1 MAKDAPQDYEPKL
14 AILYNDLGKLYSEI
28 KCFDE
33 SEVMYKKSLSIYDY
47 LAKENPQVYESDLA
61 ETYFNLAHSYNKVRR
76 LSESEGMYK
85 AALLIYKRLEKDDSE
100 EIQSALNSIYTN
112 MSFNSNLLGK
122 FKDGEL
128 YALEA
133 LKVDSTKH
141 LAYTNLAAAL
151 LFQGKTV
158 EAEKLYRQFKSEFKD
173 GFLDDFAEYER
184 LGVIPEER
192 KMDVERIKAM
202 LKAE

>member
-1 MAKDAPQDYEPKL
+1 MYKSALAIRERLAKANPQAYEPDLARSYNNL
-14 AILYNDLGKLYSEI
+14 AILYR
-28 KCFDE
+28 
-33 SEVMYKKSLSIYDY
+33 
-47 LAKENPQVYESDLA
+47 ATQ
-61 ETYFNLAHSYNKVRR
+61 R
-76 LSESEGMYK
+76 LSESEAMYK
-85 AALLIYKRLEKDDSE
+85 
-100 EIQSALNSIYTN
+100 SALAIRERLAKANPKVYEVDLANQYICLSII
-112 MSFNSNLLGK
+112 SNHLGK
-122 FKDGEL
+122 FKEGEY

-151 LFQGKTV
+151 LFQGKTA

-173 GFLDDFAEYER
+173 SFLDDFAEYER

>member
-1 MAKDAPQDYEPKL
+1 
-14 AILYNDLGKLYSEI
+14 
-28 KCFDE
+28 
-33 SEVMYKKSLSIYDY
+33 
-47 LAKENPQVYESDLA
+47 
-61 ETYFNLAHSYNKVRR
+61 
-76 LSESEGMYK
+76 MYK
-85 AALLIYKRLEKDDSE
+85 AALLIYKRLEKDDPE

-122 FKDGEL
+122 FEEAER

-133 LKVDSTKH
+133 IKTDSTKH
-141 LAYTNLAAAL
+141 RAYTNLAAAL
-151 LFQGKTV
+151 LFQGKTA

-173 GFLDDFAEYER
+173 SFLSDFAEYER

>member
-1 MAKDAPQDYEPKL
+1 MYKSAL
-14 AILYNDLGKLYSEI
+14 AIRERLAKANPKVYEVDLANQYI
-28 KCFDE
+28 C
-33 SEVMYKKSLSIYDY
+33 LSI
-47 LAKENPQVYESDLA
+47 
-61 ETYFNLAHSYNKVRR
+61 
-76 LSESEGMYK
+76 
-85 AALLIYKRLEKDDSE
+85 I
-100 EIQSALNSIYTN
+100 
-112 MSFNSNLLGK
+112 SNHLGK
-122 FKDGEL
+122 FKEGEY

-133 LKVDSTKH
+133 INIDTTNY
-141 LAYTNLAAAL
+141 LAFYCLAEAL

-173 GFLDDFAEYER
+173 GFLDDFAVYER

>member
-1 MAKDAPQDYEPKL
+1 MSYYNLVILYSATQRWAESESMYKSVLAIYERLAKDNSQ
-14 AILYNDLGKLYSEI
+14 LYKANLTDI
-28 KCFDE
+28 D
-33 SEVMYKKSLSIYDY
+33 VNLSIY
-47 LAKENPQVYESDLA
+47 
-61 ETYFNLAHSYNKVRR
+61 
-76 LSESEGMYK
+76 
-85 AALLIYKRLEKDDSE
+85 
-100 EIQSALNSIYTN
+100 LN
-112 MSFNSNLLGK
+112 FLGK
-122 FKDGEL
+122 FKEAER

-133 LKVDSTKH
+133 IKKDSTKH

-151 LFQGKTV
+151 LFQGKTA